1 LFYNKDIININ
12 YFKNMNA
19 SVLEINDKEYL
30 IKLDKNEFE
39 LSFIQSL
46 LKRIQSEK
54 SFFNRIWDDE
64 DIISK
69 RSFQDDN
76 SEDHLSEK

>member
-1 LFYNKDIININ
+1 
-12 YFKNMNA
+12 M
-19 SVLEINDKEYL
+19 SVLEINEQEYL

-46 LKRIQSEK
+46 LKRIQTEK
-54 SFFNRIWDDE
+54 TFFSRIWDEE

-69 RSFQDDN
+69 RLHAQDRDI
-76 SEDHLSEK
+76 DYLSEK